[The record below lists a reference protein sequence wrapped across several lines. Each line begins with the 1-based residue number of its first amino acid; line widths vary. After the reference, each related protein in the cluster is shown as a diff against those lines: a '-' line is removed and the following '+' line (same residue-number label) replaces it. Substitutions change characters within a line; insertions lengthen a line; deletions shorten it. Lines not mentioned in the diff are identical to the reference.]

1 MARQKLSTQEQQQL
15 REQFQA
21 DYQIEIERFDEETGE
36 PSFSF
41 DQLQRLLFCLCD
53 DLAANEVEP
62 GFTDL
67 DTGEVTART
76 IFTLKTGLRVTR
88 TGKARIGQ
96 TLRTG
101 ETIAD
106 EAQAIGLAKLNSFR
120 DALRAI
126 GFNPLA
132 IHRALHA
139 GEPQPELNQTGE
151 GDLETK
157 RRELHALAEEAGM
170 IRTDAK
176 GTKDMVDYRRFL
188 LARFGV
194 NTSSKLNAE
203 QLALAVQYLRSDLQ
217 ITYYQQR
224 AAA

>member
-1 MARQKLSTQEQQQL
+1 MARQKLTNQEQQLL

-53 DLAANEVEP
+53 ELAENEVEP

-67 DTGEVTART
+67 QTGEVTART

-96 TLRTG
+96 MLRTG

-106 EAQAIGLAKLNSFR
+106 EAQAVGLAKLNSFR

-126 GFNPLA
+126 GFNPLT
-132 IHRALHA
+132 IHRARHA
-139 GEPQPELNQTGE
+139 GEASPELNQTGE
-151 GDLETK
+151 GDLESK

-170 IRTDAK
+170 IRADHK
-176 GTKDMVDYRRFL
+176 GTRDMTEYRRFL

-194 NTSSKLNAE
+194 NSSSRMNAE
-203 QLALAVQYLRSDLQ
+203 QLALAVQYLRSDLD